1 MENVRRLPVGED
13 NEAGVSLDELAREG
27 ARRMIAAALE
37 AEVDE
42 YVSAFVDE
50 VGEDGRRLV
59 VRNGRARERKLTVG
73 SGTVPIRG
81 PRVNDKRVD
90 AATGER
96 QKFSS
101 KILPAYARRSPKVTE
116 VLPVLYLH
124 GLSTGD
130 FEPALRDLLG
140 EDASGLSP
148 ASISRLTKAWQA
160 EHEQFRTR
168 SLRFHRYAY
177 LFVDGVHV
185 SVRLGEDDRLC
196 LLVVI
201 GVRED
206 GVKELLAVED
216 GYRESTDSWAA
227 VLRDLR
233 DRGLTEPRLVTG
245 DGALGAW
252 AALRDVFPAACE
264 QRCWVHKIANVLD
277 ALPKRLQPRA
287 KTLLHQMM
295 EAPTEADARAARE
308 TFREEFAAKYPRRR
322 QARPRLAPALR
333 VLRVPRRALAPS
345 EDDQPDRVELR
356 HRQAAHARDQGRR
369 LEGRGARDGVQAA
382 QDGGGALAALQRP
395 RARRR
400 CPRRREVQGRD
411 PGPRRAPDARREGR
425 RLIVFTPT
433 SSTTLDNCSPPAKC
447 RLRSS

>member
-1 MENVRRLPVGED
+1 MENVRRLPVAED
-13 NEAGVSLDELAREG
+13 NEGRVSLDELAREG
-27 ARRMIAAALE
+27 ARRMIAVALE
-37 AEVDE
+37 AEVDQ

-50 VGEDGRRLV
+50 LDEDGHRLV

-73 SGTVPIRG
+73 SGTVPIRA

-90 AATGER
+90 PDTGER
-96 QKFSS
+96 PRFSS

-140 EDASGLSP
+140 EDASGLSA

-160 EHEQFRTR
+160 EHAQFRAR
-168 SLRFHRYAY
+168 SLRFHRYAF

-216 GYRESTDSWAA
+216 GYRESTESWAA

-233 DRGLTEPRLVTG
+233 DRGLSEPRLVTG

-252 AALRDVFPAACE
+252 AALRDVFPGAGE
-264 QRCWVHKIANVLD
+264 QRCWVHKTCNVLD

-287 KTLLHQMM
+287 KTLLHEMM
-295 EAPTEADARAARE
+295 EAPTERDARRARE
-308 TFREEFAAKYPRRR
+308 AFRGEFAAKYPKAIDKLDRDWKQLTAFYAFPAEHWRTTNPIESSFATVKLRTRVTKGAGSKAAALGMAFKLLKCAEERWRRFNGHELV
-322 QARPRLAPALR
+322 ADVLAGKQFKDGI
-333 VLRVPRRALAPS
+333 RVP
-345 EDDQPDRVELR
+345 DQHPTHDEKV
-356 HRQAAHARDQGRR
+356 AA
-369 LEGRGARDGVQAA
+369 
-382 QDGGGALAALQRP
+382 
-395 RARRR
+395 
-400 CPRRREVQGRD
+400 
-411 PGPRRAPDARREGR
+411 
-425 RLIVFTPT
+425 
-433 SSTTLDNCSPPAKC
+433 
-447 RLRSS
+447 